1 MKIQYHLEKI
11 SWALLDKMLFI
22 VFGIVNLLQIS
33 IMETIE
39 FGLFTL
45 FIQLNSYIFIL
56 SDSFALQNI
65 IHFGAV
71 ESNRG
76 KVNLS
81 ALIIHTSI
89 VMTVSGLIYF
99 LGDGLAMLFHSD
111 RFIEVT
117 AALPLLSFLMIFR
130 SFIGKILVRDHLWKK
145 IFFTDL
151 VFFGTMSGIIL
162 FYKYNSMTMDFE
174 TASKIYY
181 LGAFLSSILMIGI
194 SLKQLELS
202 FKGDI
207 KVRDMINFSIP
218 FTLTA
223 ALSYIPK
230 YLDVFIIQ
238 FTFRST
244 EIVGVYQAAKNLFR
258 VFDEGINAANGL
270 IYPAA
275 VRNFEKKDY
284 NALYDIVTKSVSFMF
299 IAYIGLIFLLEI
311 GLSKMIIEWFLPI
324 TYQNSIPQFNIMLIA
339 AAFLPFTVL
348 FYIALSSG
356 KYWKLFRIVA
366 ISTTF
371 SIMGFIAAGYLEN
384 ELLAPLGLI
393 IYNFVNCLLL
403 VLYVRNEIGLPIKFS
418 DLFRAISDS
427 LNFLKKKIK

>member
-1 MKIQYHLEKI
+1 MKIQHHLEKI

-22 VFGIVNLLQIS
+22 GFGIVNLLQIS
-33 IMETIE
+33 IMETME

-71 ESNRG
+71 EANRG
-76 KVNLS
+76 KVNLT
-81 ALIIHTSI
+81 ALLIHSSI
-89 VMTVSGLIYF
+89 VMSISFLIY
-99 LGDGLAMLFHSD
+99 LSGDLLSTIFYSN
-111 RFIEVT
+111 RFTEVT
-117 AALPLLSFLMIFR
+117 AALPMLSFLMIFR
-130 SFIGKILVRDHLWKK
+130 SFVGKILVRDHLWKK

-151 VFFGTMSGIIL
+151 VFFGTMSAVIL
-162 FYKYNSMTMDFE
+162 YFKFNALKMDFA
-174 TASKIYY
+174 TASQIYY
-181 LGAFLSSILMIGI
+181 FGTFLGSLLTILI
-194 SLKQLELS
+194 SLKQIQLN
-202 FKGDI
+202 FKGEI

-223 ALSYIPK
+223 ALTYIPK

-238 FTFRST
+238 FSFRST

-284 NALYDIVTKSVSFMF
+284 KALYDIVTKSVSFML
-299 IAYIGLIFLLEI
+299 IAYLGMIIILEL
-311 GLSKMIIEWFLPI
+311 GFSRLMIEWFLPSS
-324 TYQNSIPQFNIMLIA
+324 YQNSIPQFNIMLIA
-339 AAFLPFTVL
+339 AIFLPFTVL

-356 KYWKLFRIVA
+356 NYWKLFRIAA
-366 ISTTF
+366 ISTLF
-371 SIMGFIAAGYLEN
+371 SILGFLLAGFLGN

-393 IYNFVNCLLL
+393 IYNLVNGILL
-403 VLYVRNEIGLPIKFS
+403 VLYVKNEIGLPIKFR
-418 DLFRAISDS
+418 DFFRAISDS
-427 LNFLKKKIK
+427 LNFVRRK

>member
-1 MKIQYHLEKI
+1 MKIQHHLEKI

-22 VFGIVNLLQIS
+22 GFGIVNLLQIS

-76 KVNLS
+76 KVNLT
-81 ALIIHTSI
+81 ALLIHTAI
-89 VMTVSGLIYF
+89 VMSISFLIY
-99 LGDGLAMLFHSD
+99 LSGDLLSAIFYSN
-111 RFIEVT
+111 RFTEVT

-130 SFIGKILVRDHLWKK
+130 SFVGKILVRDHLWKK

-151 VFFGTMSGIIL
+151 FFFGTMSLVIL
-162 FYKYNSMTMDFE
+162 YYKFNSLTMDFA

-181 LGAFLSSILMIGI
+181 IGTFLGSLITILI
-194 SLKQLELS
+194 SLKQIELN
-202 FKGDI
+202 FKGNI

-223 ALSYIPK
+223 ALTYIPK

-238 FTFRST
+238 FSFRST

-284 NALYDIVTKSVSFMF
+284 KALYDIVTKSVSFM
-299 IAYIGLIFLLEI
+299 LITYLGMIIILEL
-311 GLSKMIIEWFLPI
+311 GFSRLMIEWFLPSS
-324 TYQNSIPQFNIMLIA
+324 YQNTIPQFNIMLIA
-339 AAFLPFTVL
+339 AIFLPFTVL

-356 KYWKLFRIVA
+356 NYWKLFRIAV
-366 ISTTF
+366 ISTLF
-371 SIMGFIAAGYLEN
+371 SIFGFLLAGFLGN

-393 IYNFVNCLLL
+393 VYNLVNGLLL
-403 VLYVRNEIGLPIKFS
+403 VLYVKNEIGLPIKFS

-427 LNFLKKKIK
+427 LNFLKKK